1 MPLFKYVAKDQSAKS
16 ISGKLIAD
24 SRDVV
29 IEELR
34 KRKLVIISVTE
45 AKQKSSLFKVGGGK
59 ITADDL
65 VVFSRQLAT
74 MVDAG
79 IPLMQSL
86 DALQDQMKSGEF
98 KRVLTSLRDDIE
110 TGSSLSTAF
119 AKYPHAFDTLFVN
132 MVKAGE
138 SSGMLNIVLE
148 RLSNYMEKTIALKR
162 KIKGAMIYPSIV
174 IGFAVIIT
182 TVLMIKVVP
191 TFESIFSM
199 LQGDLP
205 VPTKILIG
213 VSNMFREGFLYM
225 VGSLILL
232 IFAFSRY
239 YRTENGRY
247 RIDKLKLKVPVMGSL
262 FTKVAISRF
271 SRTLATLI
279 QSGVPILGSLEI
291 VGSTTGN
298 KVIEDA
304 VNNVRTNVREGE
316 SIAIPLIRSGVFPPM
331 VTRMISVGEQTGEL
345 EKMLGKI
352 SDFYD
357 DQVDTAVAGLSSMIE
372 PLIIAFLG
380 IVVGGI
386 VVALFLPILKITTL
400 LK

>member
-1 MPLFKYVAKDQSAKS
+1 MND
-16 ISGKLIAD
+16 I
-24 SRDVV
+24 
-29 IEELR
+29 
-34 KRKLVIISVTE
+34 
-45 AKQKSSLFKVGGGK
+45 
-59 ITADDL
+59 
-65 VVFSRQLAT
+65 FSN
-74 MVDAG
+74 
-79 IPLMQSL
+79 
-86 DALQDQMKSGEF
+86 
-98 KRVLTSLRDDIE
+98 
-110 TGSSLSTAF
+110 
-119 AKYPHAFDTLFVN
+119 LFVN